1 MYRLPAQT
9 LSFPCLVKRKKSPI
23 ALDPETQNASLV
35 PLPDSLDLATAGLRH
50 RRQSPEAERPGVPGR
65 PGAGGGICIGGRQ
78 GRGWYCGGR
87 RRGAV
92 LEVEPAVGAAVGGAG
107 AVLAGVS
114 CGGRRRGAVLVL
126 EVEPAAGAAVGGGAG
141 RI

>member
-1 MYRLPAQT
+1 M
-9 LSFPCLVKRKKSPI
+9 
-23 ALDPETQNASLV
+23 
-35 PLPDSLDLATAGLRH
+35 
-50 RRQSPEAERPGVPGR
+50 
-65 PGAGGGICIGGRQ
+65 
-78 GRGWYCGGR
+78 
-87 RRGAV
+87 